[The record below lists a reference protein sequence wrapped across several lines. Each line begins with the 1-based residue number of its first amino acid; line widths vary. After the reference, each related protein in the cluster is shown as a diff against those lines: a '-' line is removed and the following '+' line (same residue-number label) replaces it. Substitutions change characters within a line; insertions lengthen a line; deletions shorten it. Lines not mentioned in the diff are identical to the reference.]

1 MFLQEI
7 SLIDQI
13 YQLLGVEASPELNII
28 IVPVAAILLLML
40 VRYTVS
46 IFFEAFTGGYR

>member
-28 IVPVAAILLLML
+28 VVPVASILLLML
-40 VRYTVS
+40 IRYTIS
-46 IFFEAFTGGYR
+46 MFFESFTGGYR